1 MSSPKEYKDN
11 RDSELHLLDYHKKVL
26 EYLNVFESLP
36 DTRLVPLPL
45 KTFSEPHDKLG
56 FNSNS
61 ISDET
66 VTEVFL
72 EFSEKTRNEESDE
85 YTRTLTGMTETG
97 LYFTIGLLS
106 V

>member
-1 MSSPKEYKDN
+1 MSISKVCKTHHG
-11 RDSELHLLDYHKKVL
+11 SELHLLEYHKKVL

-36 DTRLVPLPL
+36 DTQLVPLPL
-45 KTFSEPHDKLG
+45 KSFSEPHNKLG

-61 ISDET
+61 ISSDM

-72 EFSEKTRNEESDE
+72 EFSEKTHNNESDE
-85 YTRTLTGMTETG
+85 YTRILTGTAKKG
-97 LYFTIGLLS
+97 LYFIISSLS